1 MIWINK
7 DNTKPLYIL
16 SIEDIILSIE
26 DIIARSYSEDIRISK
41 TNDILMFSVSGNIAT
56 LVKGSVNDKKH
67 LMHRELLGVKLL
79 YESEKPDMF
88 AILFNDTRII
98 ASDKKIL
105 LDTVRTI
112 LMKKEKNYYFFPFF
126 SILSDIILVFVI
138 MKTINNS
145 IIIYIIIPSVL
156 SFNA

>member
-16 SIEDIILSIE
+16 SIENIILPIE

-41 TNDILMFSVSGNIAT
+41 TNDILMFSVNGNIAT

-88 AILFNDTRII
+88 AILFNDIRII

-112 LMKKEKNYYFFPFF
+112 LMKKEKNYFNDITRLDTLILAKRLYTIELMKMYRYF
-126 SILSDIILVFVI
+126 
-138 MKTINNS
+138 KTLHEKLKEI
-145 IIIYIIIPSVL
+145 
-156 SFNA
+156 

>member
-16 SIEDIILSIE
+16 SI
-26 DIIARSYSEDIRISK
+26 EDIRISK

-112 LMKKEKNYYFFPFF
+112 LMKKEKNYFNGITRLDTIELRKMYRYF
-126 SILSDIILVFVI
+126 
-138 MKTINNS
+138 KTLHEKLKEI
-145 IIIYIIIPSVL
+145 
-156 SFNA
+156 